1 MNEVYENNMRFLP
14 LLKFLDKYKKYFIA
28 IVLLIILVI
37 SYFVINN
44 QITKTNNENAAKI
57 YDQWL
62 VEVSKESPDS
72 DAIDSILNNLIS
84 NYKNSGYTKI
94 AILMKAN
101 IDANKNDLENALVN
115 FKILMQL
122 TDGFGGNKVLNKI
135 ARVSIARIEL
145 SNNHYDKALDAIQNY
160 SNIDSNAYIHELAG
174 DILVKQDKLELAKK
188 QYEKALEKYTDQNS
202 SSILNIKIAN
212 LDS

>member
-28 IVLLIILVI
+28 TILLIILVI

-62 VEVSKESPDS
+62 IEVSKESPDS
-72 DAIDSILNNLIS
+72 EALDSILNNLIS

-145 SNNHYDKALDAIQNY
+145 SNNHYDKALDAIQSY
-160 SNIDSNAYIHELAG
+160 SNLDSNAYIHELIG

-212 LDS
+212 LDL